1 MARYRPSYE
10 QILLGVIKGSVF
22 VVPFLVWYISWDAHG
37 AFVTGRTLLFRIL
50 VELSLVCWLGL
61 VALRRRY
68 LPSPHNPLV
77 VALCLFLVLTGLADL
92 TGLDPYG
99 SFWGD
104 GDYERMEG
112 YLSLLHLGAFF
123 AIVMSVLKEKDWR
136 ILWRLFLVAGVM
148 TACYTLFTYFVGSPI
163 PAYLPGLLSN
173 IEARADMAGATQY
186 QLFMD
191 QKSGR
196 VYWYGRFGGN
206 LGNANFLSTYLLLT
220 GGVALLLC
228 ATTRSRPMRLLYGAA
243 ALLQFVAL
251 LIPTSRAV
259 MLALPGGGLLFCLLY
274 SVIGEHRSYR
284 RLTLVFTVILA
295 SSFLLFFVFRESR
308 IVQDNPVLSRFS
320 SIADPALRSRQ
331 SRLDEWA
338 LLWKGVRERPLLG
351 WGQEQAGKVVIQH
364 VDLQSAFVKNYADSR
379 GRLPWFDRA
388 HNVLLEWLIN
398 AGILGLLSYLSLFG
412 CAIYLLWRSM
422 RHHAFRAPEAITL
435 LVILASYLFQN
446 LFYFDS
452 LMSSIIFFAMLAYIA
467 RAASNAD
474 HSAAEETPPCAP
486 DRRRAAIRSYAVFF
500 SALAV
505 FTGIALIVNVRPY
518 LQARAIVTTVKLFK
532 TGNLDLVIDQFDRAL
547 SYHTVG
553 DTATR
558 AVIFTLA
565 ERLYRDPRQPYAV
578 KARILSY
585 ATQEYEKEVKANPS
599 DPRAHGTLAALYEYQ
614 QVLDTHQ
621 SASTPVMRP

>member
-1 MARYRPSYE
+1 MPQYRSPYE
-10 QILLGVIKGSVF
+10 QILLGTIKGSVF

-37 AFVTGRTLLFRIL
+37 AFVTGRTLLFRVL
-50 VELSLVCWLGL
+50 VELSLACWLGL

-68 LPSPHNPLV
+68 LPSPRNPLV

-92 TGLDPYG
+92 AGLDPHG

-136 ILWRLFLVAGVM
+136 IFWRLFLVAGVM
-148 TACYTLFTYFVGSPI
+148 TACYTLFTYLVGSPI
-163 PAYLPGLLSN
+163 PAYLPGSLPDFK
-173 IEARADMAGATQY
+173 IPAMAGAPQY
-186 QLFMD
+186 QLFRD
-191 QKSGR
+191 QAGR

-206 LGNANFLSTYLLLT
+206 LGNANFLATYLLLT
-220 GGVALLLC
+220 GGIALVLC
-228 ATTRSRPMRLLYGAA
+228 AATHSRPMRFLYGAA
-243 ALLQFVAL
+243 ALLQFAVL
-251 LIPTSRAV
+251 PIPASRAV
-259 MLALPGGGLLFCLLY
+259 MLALLGGAFLFCLLY

-284 RLTLVFTVILA
+284 RLTVVFTVILT
-295 SSFLLFFVFRESR
+295 SLFLLFFVFRESHV
-308 IVQDNPVLSRFS
+308 VQDNPVLSRFS

-338 LLWKGVRERPLLG
+338 VLWKGVRERPLLG
-351 WGQEQAGKVVIQH
+351 WGQEQIGKVVIQH
-364 VDLQSAFVKNYADSR
+364 VDRQSAFVANYADPL

-422 RHHAFRAPEAITL
+422 RHHAFRTPESITL
-435 LVILASYLFQN
+435 LVILASYFFQN

-467 RAASNAD
+467 HAASNAD

-486 DRRRAAIRSYAVFF
+486 DRYRAAIRSYAVFF
-500 SALAV
+500 SALAI
-505 FTGIALIVNVRPY
+505 FTGIAFIVNVRPY
-518 LQARAIVTTVKLFK
+518 LQARAIVTAVKLFK
-532 TGNLDLVIDQFDRAL
+532 TGNLDLVIDHFDRAL

-558 AVIFTLA
+558 AVILNLA
-565 ERLYRDPRQPYAV
+565 ERLYRDSRQPYAV

-614 QVLDTHQ
+614 QALYAQ
-621 SASTPVMRP
+621 QPASAPVMRP